1 MERRVLLAIFL
12 AFIVL
17 YTWQAL
23 FVKPVPKPGPES
35 AQATSVSS
43 PSAVAP
49 AGASGPAEAPL
60 PSVSAKP
67 SAPLAAA
74 LVADTAER
82 DVRVETRDVI
92 AVFTNK
98 GARLKSWRLKHYL
111 DQQRQPQE
119 LIEHLPSQPL
129 PFTMRAGSDATTATV
144 NEGLYTVSGAPP
156 AASEAAPVDLRFEYR
171 DSAGIHAVKTFHLD
185 PTSYVFSATATV
197 TEGDKALT
205 PTITWGPA
213 IGDVGE
219 LSRVVKK
226 SEGILFQSGK
236 VVRLVPKDLAKQS
249 VYDGDFH
256 YAGVDDNYFLVAAL
270 PGDAGSLQ

>member
-23 FVKPVPKPGPES
+23 FVKPVPKPGPDS

-60 PSVSAKP
+60 PSANAKP

-129 PFTMRAGSDATTATV
+129 PFTVRAGSDATTATL

-156 AASEAAPVDLRFEYR
+156 AASEPAPVGAPL
-171 DSAGIHAVKTFHLD
+171 
-185 PTSYVFSATATV
+185 TV
-197 TEGDKALT
+197 
-205 PTITWGPA
+205 
-213 IGDVGE
+213 
-219 LSRVVKK
+219 
-226 SEGILFQSGK
+226 
-236 VVRLVPKDLAKQS
+236 
-249 VYDGDFH
+249 
-256 YAGVDDNYFLVAAL
+256 
-270 PGDAGSLQ
+270 

>member
-23 FVKPVPKPGPES
+23 FVKPVPKPGAGS
-35 AQATSVSS
+35 ATTTSATSAGRRSGRSRVVHRPKRPAAAPS
-43 PSAVAP
+43 PRR
-49 AGASGPAEAPL
+49 
-60 PSVSAKP
+60 P

-111 DQQRQPQE
+111 DQQKQPQE

-129 PFTMRAGSDATTATV
+129 PFTLRAGSDATTATL
-144 NEGLYTVSGAPP
+144 NDGLYTVSGAPT
-156 AASEAAPVDLRFEYR
+156 ATVDASPVDLRFEYR
-171 DSAGIHAVKTFHLD
+171 DSAGIHAIKEFHLD
-185 PTSYVFSATATV
+185 PASYIFTLHA
-197 TEGDKALT
+197 
-205 PTITWGPA
+205 
-213 IGDVGE
+213 
-219 LSRVVKK
+219 R
-226 SEGILFQSGK
+226 
-236 VVRLVPKDLAKQS
+236 R
-249 VYDGDFH
+249 
-256 YAGVDDNYFLVAAL
+256 
-270 PGDAGSLQ
+270 